1 MRTRSIV
8 AKPARRETFTADSGE
23 GWEII
28 RDTLT
33 RDYTVYVGGEY
44 IGSRQ
49 TLSEAQTLRQ
59 EIEG

>member
-8 AKPARRETFTADSGE
+8 AKPARHDTFTADSGD
-23 GWEII
+23 GWEIV

-44 IGSRQ
+44 VGSRE
-49 TLSEAQTLRQ
+49 TLSEAQRLR
-59 EIEG
+59 ESV